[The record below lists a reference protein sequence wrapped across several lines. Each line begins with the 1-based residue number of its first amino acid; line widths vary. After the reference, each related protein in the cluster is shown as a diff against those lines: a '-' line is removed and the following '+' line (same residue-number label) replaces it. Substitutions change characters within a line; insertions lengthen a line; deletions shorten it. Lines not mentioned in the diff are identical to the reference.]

1 MAPILP
7 FPFLMYGDV
16 ILRAIHQ
23 DFDDIHL
30 AVVSVVLGIAIDA
43 SPLTSSALLSK
54 TRVLS
59 HSLVV
64 QEFTLGD
71 PGYAIDLGVQVWS
84 RLCRFRVKSLVK
96 HPTGLE
102 DIACDTSTTTSFCV
116 LIVWA

>member
-1 MAPILP
+1 VKEADTSSLP
-7 FPFLMYGDV
+7 FPFLMCDDV

-30 AVVSVVLGIAIDA
+30 AVVSVVLGIAIDV
-43 SPLTSSALLSK
+43 SPLFSE

-64 QEFTLGD
+64 QDFTLED
-71 PGYAIDLGVQVWS
+71 PGCAIDLGVQVWS